1 MISCGEPSGDLYAGA
16 LASEILK
23 LEPDAVITGFGS
35 DRLRAAGASLVG
47 DFKGL
52 SVTGL
57 TEAVRV
63 IPRSW
68 QNYRALVRAAED
80 ARPDVFV
87 PIDFPDFN
95 FFPARALHKRGV
107 PVVYYISPQ
116 LWAWRRGRL
125 KTMKRVADRVLVI
138 FPFEAPFYEAEGV
151 PVTFVGHPLLELTPA
166 PEAREPFLRGHG
178 LDPAR
183 PVVAL
188 LPGSRRNELRA
199 LLPDLVRTAGV
210 IARRVPAAQFLIARA
225 PHLDDELL
233 APLADWPDGASR
245 PVVVEGQTDAVL
257 ASADVA
263 VLASGTVTVQA
274 ALARVPDG
282 DRLSRRPAHLQAR
295 QAAAARRHLR
305 HGQSRRRIAR
315 RPRADSG
322 RLHAGGGG
330 RRSAEG
336 AAGSGAC
343 REGESGSRRRPRPA
357 WHGWCDAPGSGSGH
371 RARQGHRRQKAKGRR
386 QVYASLSRVRSFR
399 VLLGRASR
407 DRHRA
412 DRVP

>member
-35 DRLRAAGASLVG
+35 DRLRAAGATLVG

-95 FFPARALHKRGV
+95 FFPARALHKRGI

-125 KTMKRVADRVLVI
+125 KTLKRVANRVLVI
-138 FPFEAPFYEAEGV
+138 FPFEEAFYEEAGI
-151 PVTFVGHPLLELTPA
+151 PVTFVGHPLLELTPPA
-166 PEAREPFLRGHG
+166 EARDPFLRGQG
-178 LDPAR
+178 LDPSR

-199 LLPDLVRTAGV
+199 LLPDLVRTAGI
-210 IARRVPAAQFLIARA
+210 IAARLPSAQFVIARA

-233 APLADWPDGASR
+233 APLADWPAGASR
-245 PVVVEGQTDAVL
+245 PVVIEGQTDAVL

-263 VLASGTVTVQA
+263 VVASGTVTVQA
-274 ALARVPDG
+274 ALHGCPIVVVYRVGPITYKLGMPLLHVDTYAMVNLVAGSRVVPELIQDG
-282 DRLSRRPAHLQAR
+282 FTPE
-295 QAAAARRHLR
+295 AAAAEAL
-305 HGQSRRRIAR
+305 
-315 RPRADSG
+315 
-322 RLHAGGGG
+322 
-330 RRSAEG
+330 
-336 AAGSGAC
+336 
-343 REGESGSRRRPRPA
+343 
-357 WHGWCDAPGSGSGH
+357 
-371 RARQGHRRQKAKGRR
+371 
-386 QVYASLSRVRSFR
+386 R
-399 VLLGRASR
+399 VLLDPAHASR
-407 DRHRA
+407 VKADLAAVRSKLGTAGASRRA
-412 DRVP
+412 AEAVIAAARGRVHS

>member
-16 LASEILK
+16 LVSAILT
-23 LEPDAVITGFGS
+23 LEPDAIITGFGS

-57 TEAVRV
+57 TEALPMIR
-63 IPRSW
+63 RSW
-68 QNYRALVRAAED
+68 QNYRALVRAAEA

-138 FPFEAPFYEAEGV
+138 FPFEAPFYEAAGV
-151 PVTFVGHPLLELTPA
+151 PVTFVGHPLLELTP
-166 PEAREPFLRGHG
+166 PPVARELFLRGHG

-183 PVVAL
+183 RVVAL

-199 LLPDLVRTAGV
+199 ILPDLVRTAGA
-210 IARRVPAAQFLIARA
+210 IAARLPSAQFVIARA
-225 PHLDDELL
+225 PHLDEALL
-233 APLADWPDGASR
+233 APLSDWPSGASP
-245 PVVVEGQTDAVL
+245 PVVVEGQTDEVL

-274 ALARVPDG
+274 VLHGCPMVVVYRVGPITYALGKPLMHVDTYAMVNLVAGSRVVPELIQNDFT
-282 DRLSRRPAHLQAR
+282 PE
-295 QAAAARRHLR
+295 AAAAEALKVLLDPQHAAKVTADLAAVREKL
-305 HGQSRRRIAR
+305 GTVGASRRAAEAVIHAAR
-315 RPRADSG
+315 K
-322 RLHAGGGG
+322 
-330 RRSAEG
+330 
-336 AAGSGAC
+336 
-343 REGESGSRRRPRPA
+343 
-357 WHGWCDAPGSGSGH
+357 H
-371 RARQGHRRQKAKGRR
+371 RAESKT
-386 QVYASLSRVRSFR
+386 
-399 VLLGRASR
+399 
-407 DRHRA
+407 
-412 DRVP
+412 

>member
-16 LASEILK
+16 LASEILR
-23 LEPDAVITGFGS
+23 LEPGAVITGFGS
-35 DRLRAAGASLVG
+35 DRLRAAGATLIG

-57 TEAVRV
+57 TEALPV
-63 IPRSW
+63 IRRSW
-68 QNYRALVRAAED
+68 QNYRALVRAAEET
-80 ARPDVFV
+80 RPDVFV

-151 PVTFVGHPLLELTPA
+151 PVTFVGHPLLELTPP

-199 LLPDLVRTAGV
+199 ILPDLVRTAGV
-210 IARRVPAAQFLIARA
+210 IARRLPSAQFLIARA
-225 PHLDDELL
+225 PHLDDDLL

-274 ALARVPDG
+274 ALQGCPMVIVYRVGPITY
-282 DRLSRRPAHLQAR
+282 RLGKPLLHVDTYGMVNLVAGSRVVPELIQDDFTPE
-295 QAAAARRHLR
+295 AAAAEALKVLLDPQH
-305 HGQSRRRIAR
+305 AAKVK
-315 RPRADSG
+315 ADLAAVRG
-322 RLHAGGGG
+322 RLGTAGAT
-330 RRSAEG
+330 RRAAEAVI
-336 AAGSGAC
+336 AAA
-343 REGESGSRRRPRPA
+343 RSR
-357 WHGWCDAPGSGSGH
+357 
-371 RARQGHRRQKAKGRR
+371 K
-386 QVYASLSRVRSFR
+386 
-399 VLLGRASR
+399 
-407 DRHRA
+407 
-412 DRVP
+412 

>member
-23 LEPDAVITGFGS
+23 LEPDAVVTGFGS
-35 DRLRAAGASLVG
+35 DHLRAAGASLVG

-57 TEAVRV
+57 TEALRV

-68 QNYRALVRAAED
+68 QNYRALVRAAGE

-125 KTMKRVADRVLVI
+125 RTMKRVADRVLVI
-138 FPFEAPFYEAEGV
+138 FPFEAAFYEAAGV
-151 PVTFVGHPLLELTPA
+151 PVTFVGHPLLELTA
-166 PEAREPFLRGHG
+166 PPPAREPFLRGHG
-178 LDPAR
+178 LDPSR

-199 LLPDLVRTAGV
+199 ILPDLVRAAAA
-210 IARRVPAAQFLIARA
+210 IAALLPSTQFIVARA

-233 APLADWPDGASR
+233 APLSSWPAHAPP
-245 PVVVEGQTDAVL
+245 PVVLEGQTDAVL

-274 ALARVPDG
+274 ALHGCPMVVVYRVGPITYAVG
-282 DRLSRRPAHLQAR
+282 KPLVHLDTYAMVNLVAGAKVVPELIQDEFTPE
-295 QAAAARRHLR
+295 AASTEAL
-305 HGQSRRRIAR
+305 
-315 RPRADSG
+315 
-322 RLHAGGGG
+322 
-330 RRSAEG
+330 
-336 AAGSGAC
+336 
-343 REGESGSRRRPRPA
+343 
-357 WHGWCDAPGSGSGH
+357 
-371 RARQGHRRQKAKGRR
+371 
-386 QVYASLSRVRSFR
+386 R
-399 VLLGRASR
+399 VLLDPEHAAKVKADLAAVRSKLGTAGASR
-407 DRHRA
+407 RA
-412 DRVP
+412 AEAVIETATRRRVTPAIQSR